1 MEEKKKLE
9 FYGGTFGA
17 CLPLLSFMA
26 LMILIAA
33 MKKVSLVLFCMAG
46 FAGLCVA
53 FLLAKDKK
61 EFEKAAVEGIQNK
74 TLCTII
80 FAFLLA
86 GVLSQELRQ
95 SGLINGL
102 IWAMTS
108 MGLKAGFLPLISFLA
123 CCLIS
128 VSCGTS
134 EVSDFSAATGGFTF
148 SPRTTS
154 GRISKPLRT

>member
-1 MEEKKKLE
+1 M
-9 FYGGTFGA
+9 A
-17 CLPLLSFMA
+17 RARCSFMA
-26 LMILIAA
+26 IMILIAA
-33 MKKVSLVLFCMAG
+33 MRKVSLVLFCMAG

-61 EFEKAAVEGIQNK
+61 AFEEAAIEGIQNK

-95 SGLINGL
+95 SGLIDGL

-108 MGLKAGFLPLISFLA
+108 IGLSAGFLPLISFLA

-134 EVSDFSAATGGFTF
+134 NGAIVAVMPIASCRRRCRRK
-148 SPRTTS
+148 PRRDCRRS
-154 GRISKPLRT
+154 GERRYFRR